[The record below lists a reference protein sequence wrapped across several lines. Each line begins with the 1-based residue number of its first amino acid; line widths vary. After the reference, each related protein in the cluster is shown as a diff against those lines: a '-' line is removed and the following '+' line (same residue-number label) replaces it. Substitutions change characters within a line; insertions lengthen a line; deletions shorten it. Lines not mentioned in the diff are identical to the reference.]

1 MFSLISPG
9 KLKLYLNKQ
18 KSEFAILKFWWKIF
32 RIGEERKRDMVHHI
46 EGGEAFR
53 SKELNKGAMCDFT

>member
-46 EGGEAFR
+46 EGGGR
-53 SKELNKGAMCDFT
+53 HLGVRN